1 MLKKEEVTP
10 GEAAPETEVVETK
23 VETTETKVENTPEK
37 TEEKTVG
44 EIAEEVTPEVK
55 KETVGLDKFL
65 DEKGKRK
72 AAEKELA
79 DLKKSIEDGATK
91 VETAAD
97 IEAFTKKYPDV
108 DPAFVKELASAI
120 RSETERSLDE
130 KYTPKLS
137 ALDKK
142 ERDAKVDA
150 AFKTHFDLAMEK
162 MPEMKD
168 VVVPSVIKTLSLD
181 PANSKKTITQLIEE
195 VYGNTVP
202 GKRTA
207 ETRTAPGGGKE
218 PAPLDMARARKDT
231 AYFKEVMADP
241 KLKAEYND
249 RMIREGL

>member
-1 MLKKEEVTP
+1 MLKKDETTP
-10 GEAAPETEVVETK
+10 GDAVPEVEVPV
-23 VETTETKVENTPEK
+23 TTETKPKEEVVPEK

-44 EIAEEVTPEVK
+44 EIAAEVTPEVK

-79 DLKKSIEDGATK
+79 DLKQSIEEGATK
-91 VETAAD
+91 GETAAD

-120 RSETERSLDE
+120 RSETEKSLDD
-130 KYTPKLS
+130 KYSPKLS

-142 ERDAKVDA
+142 EHDAKIET

-162 MPEMKD
+162 MPDMKD

-181 PANSKKTITQLIEE
+181 PSNSKKTITQLIEE
-195 VYGNTVP
+195 VYGNTIP

-207 ETRTAPGGGKE
+207 ETRIAPGGGKE
-218 PAPLDMARARKDT
+218 PTPLDFARARQDG

-241 KLKAEYND
+241 KLKAEYNE
-249 RMIREGL
+249 RMLKGGI

>member
-1 MLKKEEVTP
+1 MLKKDETTPGDAVPEGTVPVTTETKPKEEVTP
-10 GEAAPETEVVETK
+10 EK
-23 VETTETKVENTPEK
+23 K
-37 TEEKTVG
+37 TEEKTIG
-44 EIAEEVTPEVK
+44 EIAGEGAPEVK

-79 DLKKSIEDGATK
+79 DLKLSIESGATRG
-91 VETAAD
+91 ETAAD

-120 RSETERSLDE
+120 RSETEKSLDD
-130 KYTPKLS
+130 KYSPKLN

-150 AFKTHFDLAMEK
+150 AFKAHFDLAMEK

-168 VVVPSVIKTLSLD
+168 VVVPSVIKSLSLD
-181 PANSKKTITQLIEE
+181 PSNSKKTITQLIEE
-195 VYGNTVP
+195 VYGNSVP

-207 ETRTAPGGGKE
+207 ETRIAPGGGKE

-231 AYFKEVMADP
+231 TYFKEIMADP